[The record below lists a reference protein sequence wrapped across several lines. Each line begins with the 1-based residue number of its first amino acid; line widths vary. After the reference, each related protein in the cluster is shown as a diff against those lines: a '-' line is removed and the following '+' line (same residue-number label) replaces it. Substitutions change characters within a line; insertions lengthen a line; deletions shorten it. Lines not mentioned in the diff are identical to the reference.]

1 MVYNYIISE
10 NIKLCYTA
18 FSIMGKGPFFK
29 ENNTQNLEY
38 T

>member
-1 MVYNYIISE
+1 MVYNYIVSE
-10 NIKLCYTA
+10 NIKLRYTT
-18 FSIMGKGPFFK
+18 FSIMGKAPIFK